1 MRNLGPL
8 LGFVLLAAVVALFGA
23 SWLLPSRVEVER
35 HELIAAPR
43 ERIHDW
49 VGDLRRWPEFAPW
62 SERAD
67 PTAVFRFGGQS
78 GEAGAV
84 LTWRGERLGE
94 GRLTVTANDPA
105 KGVWY
110 DLSLAGGRRA
120 WKGAVRYLPAG
131 SPGATDV
138 VWSQAGELG
147 GVLAR
152 WHGLAVDRALGPAL
166 EESLER
172 LAGLVEGT
180 PAGPDRPEPPG
191 D

>member
-1 MRNLGPL
+1 MRTLGPF

-23 SWLLPSRVEVER
+23 SFLLPSRVEVER
-35 HELIAAPR
+35 HRRIAAPR
-43 ERIHDW
+43 ERVHAQ
-49 VGDLRRWPEFAPW
+49 VGDMRRWPEFAPW

-67 PTAVFRFGGQS
+67 PTAVFSFEGPSDG
-78 GEAGAV
+78 AGAV
-84 LTWRGERLGE
+84 LAWRGDRLGE
-94 GRLTVTANDPA
+94 GRLTVTANDAA

-120 WKGAVRYLPAG
+120 WKGAVRYLPAE

-152 WHGLAVDRALGPAL
+152 WQALAVDRALGPAL

-172 LAGLVEGT
+172 LAGLADDAPSGR
-180 PAGPDRPEPPG
+180 ARPESDG